1 MNTSTA
7 QRGWVDFLEGL
18 ELPPAFGWELPQ
30 LKQDASAIGA
40 DDGRF
45 QHSPSL
51 LRRGPTASPT
61 RVAHA
66 SQSPTESPTWRSS
79 EACAVVTPGSVR
91 SRDTA
96 ACAVPSAPAPKRSR
110 VLTASNTGAN
120 AWSAPSTAAAAFI
133 RAGAADRDKLGPRG
147 GRSAAQAATVRRKQT
162 PRAEARAPQKPLAFN
177 LFNREHRLE
186 LKQTHPEWSEAQRKA
201 EIQKRW
207 SEMATQDWFKTK
219 HAGYQALL
227 KGALPSAE
235 PRLHPGCFVL
245 DGT

>member
-1 MNTSTA
+1 MDTDMEQSLAIHNL
-7 QRGWVDFLEGL
+7 DFLEGL

-110 VLTASNTGAN
+110 VLTASNMEHQLDMYTIMPLYGEA
-120 AWSAPSTAAAAFI
+120 I
-133 RAGAADRDKLGPRG
+133 R
-147 GRSAAQAATVRRKQT
+147 GRVGISRLLFT
-162 PRAEARAPQKPLAFN
+162 LSIFN
-177 LFNREHRLE
+177 
-186 LKQTHPEWSEAQRKA
+186 
-201 EIQKRW
+201 
-207 SEMATQDWFKTK
+207 
-219 HAGYQALL
+219 
-227 KGALPSAE
+227 
-235 PRLHPGCFVL
+235 
-245 DGT
+245 